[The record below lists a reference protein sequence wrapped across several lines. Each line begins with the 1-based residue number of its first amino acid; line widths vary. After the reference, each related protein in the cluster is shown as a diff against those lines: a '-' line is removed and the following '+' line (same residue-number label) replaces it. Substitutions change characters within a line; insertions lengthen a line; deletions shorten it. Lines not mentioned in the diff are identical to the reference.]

1 MHCRMIINIPSLLIP
16 VISLPDGPTKNI
28 SRHFQRFRR
37 TESSRLRTTVVGD
50 GDEKKGWKSFFEINL
65 EHASE
70 VKSTIV
76 QSSLRITL
84 LT

>member
-50 GDEKKGWKSFFEINL
+50 GDEVTFALYYNRDAG
-65 EHASE
+65 A
-70 VKSTIV
+70 
-76 QSSLRITL
+76 TL
-84 LT
+84 QK